1 MVNRS
6 TLLLVLLLMALL
18 MPQVAEA
25 QFSPGSVSKG
35 GAVKEY
41 RRVSGDSM
49 RVRASKVE
57 KKSTKGKSKGKGKV
71 AAKKKTAPQKSVQEK
86 PLRIDSVMYQPVRY
100 SLGDRVI
107 MVGDCGHDVRTVA
120 VILVKKLYMDEKQ
133 LIYADDGAVLYDGEL
148 VDALKRFQEFNGLYP
163 DGIIGTEVIKALR
176 RKKDK

>member
-1 MVNRS
+1 M
-6 TLLLVLLLMALL
+6 LVLFLMALL
-18 MPQVAEA
+18 VPQVAEA

-41 RRVSGDSM
+41 RRVSGDSA

-57 KKSTKGKSKGKGKV
+57 KKSTKGKYKGKGKA
-71 AAKKKTAPQKSVQEK
+71 AAKKKVAPQKSVQEK
-86 PLRIDSVMYQPVRY
+86 PLRIDSVMYKPIRY

-107 MVGDCGHDVRTVA
+107 MPGDCGHDVRTVA
-120 VILVKKLYMDEKQ
+120 EILVKKLYMDEKL

-163 DGIIGTEVIKALR
+163 DGIIGTYVIKALR